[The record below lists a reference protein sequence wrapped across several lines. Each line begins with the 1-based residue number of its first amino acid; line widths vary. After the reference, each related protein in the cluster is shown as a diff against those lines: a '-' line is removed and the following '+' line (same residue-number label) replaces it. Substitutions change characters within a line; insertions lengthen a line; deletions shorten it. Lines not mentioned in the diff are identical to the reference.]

1 MVDTPFDQEI
11 EVAGTRPAMT
21 RVVMASTELPRVA
34 VVGVGIWGKNHARN
48 HAELGSL
55 AAIVDKDEEA
65 AGRIAGQHGVPARS
79 FEDVLADPAIEGI
92 VFALPP
98 SQNLPLGRRAIE
110 AGKHLFVEKP
120 LCMDSRQGQELIA
133 LAKAA
138 DRRLMIGHI
147 LHYHPAF
154 VALADFVAA
163 GKLGR
168 ILSCV
173 SHRMDLGRIRREEDA
188 LWALGTHDV
197 SMILRLMGAAPTAV
211 AATGGWHTH
220 PTIADTTHVT
230 MDFAGGATAEIRV
243 SWLHPFKEQ
252 RLVVIGEDAMAVFD
266 DLQPWDSKLV
276 LYRHAFGDRDGI
288 PFAQKADAEPVAVDE
303 GEPLKNECRHFLASI
318 RSGETPLTD
327 GDEGLRVLRVLEQAS
342 LSLADDARAKAYA
355 RARG

>member
-1 MVDTPFDQEI
+1 
-11 EVAGTRPAMT
+11 
-21 RVVMASTELPRVA
+21 MASTELPEVA

-55 AAIVDKDEEA
+55 AAVVDSDQEA
-65 AGRIAGQHGVPARS
+65 AARIAGQHGVPARG
-79 FEDVLADPAIEGI
+79 FDDVLADPAIEGI

-98 SQNLPLGRRAIE
+98 SQNLPLGRRVLA

-120 LCMDSRQGQELIA
+120 LAMDSGQGEELIA

-154 VALADFVAA
+154 VALADLVAT

-197 SMILRLMGAAPTAV
+197 SMILRLMGDVPTRV

-230 MDFAGGATAEIRV
+230 MAFDGGAAAEIRV

-252 RLVVIGEDAMAVFD
+252 KLVVIGDAAMAVFD
-266 DLQPWDSKLV
+266 DLQPWESKLV
-276 LYRHAFGDRDGI
+276 VYRHRFGEREGK
-288 PFAQKADAEPVAVDE
+288 PFADKAEGEAVAVPA
-303 GEPLKNECRHFLASI
+303 GEPLKTECRHFLSCI

-327 GDEGLRVLRVLEQAS
+327 GREGLRVLRVLEQAS
-342 LSLADDARAKAYA
+342 AALDGARPV
-355 RARG
+355 